1 MRHVWRRV
9 VVVVSAAILT
19 VTVTAAFGAIDWR
32 QLMRRISLPPRD
44 DGAIEGRVTIQRSI
58 DDVFRFYRGF
68 RNLPRFL
75 GDVTAIE
82 PLGRATYR
90 WTIQGPLGVRV
101 KWKVKMTEED
111 TNELIR
117 YETVTSPGLRTYWE
131 IHFAQG
137 SDAGQTELRE
147 VMKTPLGRVGRAAL
161 ALIGKFPSEEVSA
174 NLHRLKEVM
183 ETGRVGVKQ

>member
-1 MRHVWRRV
+1 
-9 VVVVSAAILT
+9 
-19 VTVTAAFGAIDWR
+19 
-32 QLMRRISLPPRD
+32 MRRISLPPRD
-44 DGAIEGRVTIQRSI
+44 DRAIEGRVTIQRSI
-58 DDVFRFYRGF
+58 DDVFRFYRDF

-75 GDVTAIE
+75 GNVTAIE

-111 TNELIR
+111 TNGLIR

-131 IHFAQG
+131 IDFVQG

>member
-1 MRHVWRRV
+1 
-9 VVVVSAAILT
+9 
-19 VTVTAAFGAIDWR
+19 
-32 QLMRRISLPPRD
+32 MRRISLPPRD

-101 KWKVKMTEED
+101 KWKVKMTMDKNFKRTFATAAWITQSEG
-111 TNELIR
+111 
-117 YETVTSPGLRTYWE
+117 TVAWWGVPRG
-131 IHFAQG
+131 
-137 SDAGQTELRE
+137 
-147 VMKTPLGRVGRAAL
+147 
-161 ALIGKFPSEEVSA
+161 PSVS
-174 NLHRLKEVM
+174 
-183 ETGRVGVKQ
+183 

>member
-1 MRHVWRRV
+1 
-9 VVVVSAAILT
+9 
-19 VTVTAAFGAIDWR
+19 
-32 QLMRRISLPPRD
+32 MRRISLPPRD

-68 RNLPRFL
+68 RNLPRLL

>member
-1 MRHVWRRV
+1 MRHVWRGV

-58 DDVFRFYRGF
+58 DDVFRFYRDF

-117 YETVTSPGLRTYWE
+117 Y
-131 IHFAQG
+131 
-137 SDAGQTELRE
+137 
-147 VMKTPLGRVGRAAL
+147 
-161 ALIGKFPSEEVSA
+161 
-174 NLHRLKEVM
+174 
-183 ETGRVGVKQ
+183 

>member
-1 MRHVWRRV
+1 MGMSSLCMVSGCETDDHQILMRHVWRGV

-44 DGAIEGRVTIQRSI
+44 DGAIEGRVTIQQSI

-101 KWKVKMTEED
+101 KWKVKMTEKD

-117 YETVTSPGLRTYWE
+117 YETVT
-131 IHFAQG
+131 
-137 SDAGQTELRE
+137 
-147 VMKTPLGRVGRAAL
+147 
-161 ALIGKFPSEEVSA
+161 
-174 NLHRLKEVM
+174 
-183 ETGRVGVKQ
+183 

>member
-1 MRHVWRRV
+1 M
-9 VVVVSAAILT
+9 VVSAPILT

-75 GDVTAIE
+75 GAVTAIE

-101 KWKVKMTEED
+101 QWKVKMTEED
-111 TNELIR
+111 HKRVDSLRNRHLTWAENLLGNPFR
-117 YETVTSPGLRTYWE
+117 PG
-131 IHFAQG
+131 I
-137 SDAGQTELRE
+137 
-147 VMKTPLGRVGRAAL
+147 
-161 ALIGKFPSEEVSA
+161 
-174 NLHRLKEVM
+174 
-183 ETGRVGVKQ
+183 

>member
-1 MRHVWRRV
+1 M
-9 VVVVSAAILT
+9 
-19 VTVTAAFGAIDWR
+19 
-32 QLMRRISLPPRD
+32 
-44 DGAIEGRVTIQRSI
+44 
-58 DDVFRFYRGF
+58 
-68 RNLPRFL
+68 
-75 GDVTAIE
+75 
-82 PLGRATYR
+82 
-90 WTIQGPLGVRV
+90 

-147 VMKTPLGRVGRAAL
+147 MMKTPLGRVGRAAL
-161 ALIGKFPSEEVSA
+161 ALIGKFPFEEVSA

>member
-1 MRHVWRRV
+1 MRHVWRGV

-117 YETVTSPGLRTYWE
+117 YETVTSPGLISQWGNPFRPR
-131 IHFAQG
+131 
-137 SDAGQTELRE
+137 DL
-147 VMKTPLGRVGRAAL
+147 MRVRRN
-161 ALIGKFPSEEVSA
+161 F
-174 NLHRLKEVM
+174 
-183 ETGRVGVKQ
+183 VKL

>member
-1 MRHVWRRV
+1 
-9 VVVVSAAILT
+9 
-19 VTVTAAFGAIDWR
+19 
-32 QLMRRISLPPRD
+32 MRRISLPPRD

-58 DDVFRFYRGF
+58 DDVFRFYGGF

-117 YETVTSPGLRTYWE
+117 YETVTSC
-131 IHFAQG
+131 H
-137 SDAGQTELRE
+137 S
-147 VMKTPLGRVGRAAL
+147 GRGVTFEERRQAMMILNYVGFRAFKA
-161 ALIGKFPSEEVSA
+161 S
-174 NLHRLKEVM
+174 R
-183 ETGRVGVKQ
+183 

>member
-1 MRHVWRRV
+1 VWRGV

-58 DDVFRFYRGF
+58 DDVFRFYGGF

-147 VMKTPLGRVGRAAL
+147 VMSTPLGRVGRAAL